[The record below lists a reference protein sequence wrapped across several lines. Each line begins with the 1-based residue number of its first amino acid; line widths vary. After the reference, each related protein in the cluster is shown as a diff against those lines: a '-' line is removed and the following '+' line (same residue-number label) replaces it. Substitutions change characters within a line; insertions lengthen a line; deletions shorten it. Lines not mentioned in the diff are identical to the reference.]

1 MNTLTTNI
9 IRNVYN
15 IGTNACDN
23 GPSYCSDGYALY
35 FPCLKDITK
44 GQDVCFDFYV
54 ADYAGRNEYLLNAAN
69 TGDGTNPD
77 GTDGTGDNGSGKE
90 LADLRDVDAL
100 SLNLIGMFNC
110 PYGTFS
116 YPDNISSLQTEDYP
130 VMYREDFGE
139 RHLCHLDVIKIDTEN
154 DASDL
159 GEGKSGDFY
168 SGTEVRLKAEDT
180 PTHIFIGWAIL
191 DIEAEDC
198 PDDTWDDYIKS
209 SNRDYSFIIETD
221 LTIFALY
228 RPRKVYTV
236 VSNPANMSSLFVVDY
251 NHISKK
257 LSNRGD
263 EIYDTIEDEYPYL
276 SSVDQYDGVLEGYHM
291 VVTCVPCV
299 ESIGST
305 RMAFKF
311 IRWEDKDSSV
321 PRLRVFTVGVDTKAF
336 EHGDTISLKARC
348 QGPFANYTEPGVDE
362 VFYQD
367 DFDEDGIHI
376 LNLEEEMDDSEIFLT
391 YYGGEHVISFDNVLQ
406 QYIEETGY
414 LYFNNGT
421 LVLTSLDVE
430 DGIKVNIHAKA
441 YNEDDDCDL
450 TVSVNGY
457 DAKVSLAKDEFK
469 QYEFLFR
476 KCDKQNIIITTDG
489 ECLVDMVEVC
499 KEEIIDKGKAQL
511 CLPSEVT
518 ENLPSGTLSVNGA
531 IMVNG
536 QSYGLATT
544 QIGTV
549 NKLPKITIN

>member
-54 ADYAGRNEYLLNAAN
+54 ADYAGRNEYLLNAVN
-69 TGDGTNPD
+69 TGDGTD
-77 GTDGTGDNGSGKE
+77 GTSDNGSGKE

-191 DIEAEDC
+191 DVEAEDC
-198 PDDTWDDYIKS
+198 PDDTWGDYIKS
-209 SNRDYSFIIETD
+209 FDRDYSFIIETD

-228 RPRKVYTV
+228 RPRKVYNVISATDNRFSYFIV
-236 VSNPANMSSLFVVDY
+236 TYNNITYPA
-251 NHISKK
+251 I
-257 LSNRGD
+257 SNRPNEG
-263 EIYDTIEDEYPYL
+263 YDDGHNVIEN
-276 SSVDQYDGVLEGYHM
+276 VLEGYHM
-291 VVTCVPCV
+291 FVKCIPCEDILGSDLDEMYIFLEWKDGVTQRCRCF
-299 ESIGST
+299 EIGS
-305 RMAFKF
+305 K
-311 IRWEDKDSSV
+311 
-321 PRLRVFTVGVDTKAF
+321 DTKEF
-336 EHGDTISLKARC
+336 TSKNDNVIKLQTVC
-348 QGPFANYTEPGVDE
+348 DPTPVEPYE
-362 VFYQD
+362 LID
-367 DFDEDGIHI
+367 DSTGCEYDDIFDEEGIHI
-376 LNLEEEMDDSEIFLT
+376 LNVEESEDDIERFCN
-391 YYGGEHVISFDNVLQ
+391 YYGDEHVISFDNVLQ
-406 QYIEETGY
+406 QFIEETGY

-489 ECLVDMVEVC
+489 ECLIDMVEVC
-499 KEEIIDKGKAQL
+499 KEEIIDKGKAQF

-518 ENLPSGTLSVNGA
+518 ANLPSGNLSVNGA
-531 IMVNG
+531 IMVDG
-536 QSYGLATT
+536 KSYGLSTT